1 MSVPFDPL
9 SSFRMDN
16 RVAIVTGASS
26 GIGARAARV
35 FDALGATVVLA
46 ARRTDRIEALAAE
59 LRDAHAVTCD
69 VSDRGASAAMVDE
82 AFARHGRLDVVFANA
97 GISNTVP
104 AVKED
109 GGDFH
114 EVVHIDLVA
123 QFELAQA
130 AVRHM
135 KGTGSGGSIVNVA
148 SAAAFASTPVLPQ
161 AGYVAAK
168 AGLVGLTRELAVQ
181 WARYDVRVNALCPGM
196 FPSEM
201 TAPLVESDELRRAF
215 EAEVPLRRI
224 ARPDELDAA
233 IAFLATSA
241 SSYVTGQALVVDGG
255 GGL

>member
-1 MSVPFDPL
+1 MTQAFDPL

-16 RVAIVTGASS
+16 RVAVVTGASS

-46 ARRTDRIEALAAE
+46 ARRTDRIEALAGE
-59 LRDAHAVTCD
+59 LRSADAVTCD
-69 VSDRGASAAMVDE
+69 VGERGASAAMIDA
-82 AFARHGRLDVVFANA
+82 AFERHGRIDVVFANA

-104 AVKED
+104 AIKED
-109 GGDFH
+109 LGDFNH
-114 EVVHIDLVA
+114 VIAIDLVA
-123 QFELAQA
+123 QFEVAQA
-130 AVRHM
+130 AVKHM
-135 KGTGSGGSIVNVA
+135 KMVAGGSIVNVA
-148 SAAAFASTPVLPQ
+148 SAAAFSSTTVLPQ
-161 AGYVAAK
+161 AAYVAAK
-168 AGLVGLTRELAVQ
+168 AGLVGLTRELAMQ

-201 TAPLVESDELRRAF
+201 TAPLVDSADLRGAF

-224 ARPDELDAA
+224 ARPDELDGA
-233 IAFLATSA
+233 IAFLATTA